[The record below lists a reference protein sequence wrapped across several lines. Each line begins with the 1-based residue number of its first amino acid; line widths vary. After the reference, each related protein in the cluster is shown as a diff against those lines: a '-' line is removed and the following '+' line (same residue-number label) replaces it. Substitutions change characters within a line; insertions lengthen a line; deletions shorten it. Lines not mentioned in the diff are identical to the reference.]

1 MKFFK
6 SFFLFLL
13 CFLVFSC
20 VTESGIY
27 SANVSEDV
35 QLYFLRPT
43 QVTVKD
49 SVLEL
54 IDFDL
59 TIYTKNYE
67 LTNKPIF
74 NYTLVVPVSNIKDA
88 DKFIVEITD
97 GVVTLSGSNKS
108 QLLKNIIKDKFLEIR
123 YSCNLDN
130 EDLYALLNNYSQ
142 CKLKI
147 TYPDDSVRLFDS
159 EELNKK
165 INDLRILML

>member
-43 QVTVKD
+43 KINVNDNKIKLV
-49 SVLEL
+49 
-54 IDFDL
+54 DFDL

-67 LTNKPIF
+67 LTKNPIF

-97 GVVTLSGSNKS
+97 EVVTLSGSNKS

-147 TYPDDSVRLFDS
+147 TYPDGGVHLFDS

>member
-43 QVTVKD
+43 KINVNDNKIKLV
-49 SVLEL
+49 
-54 IDFDL
+54 DFDL

-67 LTNKPIF
+67 LTNDPIF
-74 NYTLVVPVSNIKDA
+74 NYTLVVPISDTKDV

-97 GVVTLSGSNKS
+97 GVVTLSGSNKF
-108 QLLKNIIKDKFLEIR
+108 QLLKNVLKEQFLEIR

-130 EDLYALLNNYSQ
+130 EDLYALLNNYAQ

-147 TYPDDSVRLFDS
+147 T
-159 EELNKK
+159 
-165 INDLRILML
+165 

>member
-1 MKFFK
+1 LKFIK
-6 SFFLFLL
+6 CLFLFLL
-13 CFLVFSC
+13 CVLVFSC

-43 QVTVKD
+43 KINVNDNKIKLV
-49 SVLEL
+49 
-54 IDFDL
+54 DFDL

-67 LTNKPIF
+67 LTNDPIF
-74 NYTLVVPVSNIKDA
+74 NYTLVVPISDTKDV

-97 GVVTLSGSNKS
+97 GVVTLSGSNKF
-108 QLLKNIIKDKFLEIR
+108 QLLKNVLKEQFLEIR

-130 EDLYALLNNYSQ
+130 EDLYALLNNFSQ

-147 TYPDDSVRLFDS
+147 TYPDGGVRLFDS
-159 EELNKK
+159 EELNIK

>member
-1 MKFFK
+1 MKFIK
-6 SFFLFLL
+6 CLFLFLL

-43 QVTVKD
+43 KINVNDNKIKLV
-49 SVLEL
+49 
-54 IDFDL
+54 DFDL

-67 LTNKPIF
+67 LTNDPIF
-74 NYTLVVPVSNIKDA
+74 NYTLVVPISDTKDV

-97 GVVTLSGSNKS
+97 GVVTLSGSNKF
-108 QLLKNIIKDKFLEIR
+108 QLLKNVLKEQFLEIR

-147 TYPDDSVRLFDS
+147 TYPDGGVRLFDS
-159 EELNKK
+159 EELNIK

>member
-1 MKFFK
+1 MRFIKYL
-6 SFFLFLL
+6 FLFLL

-20 VTESGIY
+20 VTENGIY

-43 QVTVKD
+43 KINVNDNKIKLV
-49 SVLEL
+49 
-54 IDFDL
+54 DFDL

-74 NYTLVVPVSNIKDA
+74 NYTLVVSISDAKDA

-97 GVVTLSGSNKS
+97 EVVTLSGSNKS
-108 QLLKNIIKDKFLEIR
+108 QLLKNIIKEQFLEIR

>member
-43 QVTVKD
+43 QVIVKD

-59 TIYTKNYE
+59 TVYTKNYE
-67 LTNKPIF
+67 LTKNPIF
-74 NYTLVVPVSNIKDA
+74 NYTLVVPVSNIKEV

-97 GVVTLSGSNKS
+97 EVVTLSGSNKS

>member
-1 MKFFK
+1 M
-6 SFFLFLL
+6 
-13 CFLVFSC
+13 
-20 VTESGIY
+20 TESGIY

-43 QVTVKD
+43 KINVNDNKIKLV
-49 SVLEL
+49 
-54 IDFDL
+54 DFDL

-67 LTNKPIF
+67 LTNDPIF
-74 NYTLVVPVSNIKDA
+74 NYTLVVPISDTKDV

-97 GVVTLSGSNKS
+97 GVVTLSGSNKF
-108 QLLKNIIKDKFLEIR
+108 QLLKNVLKEQFLEIR

-130 EDLYALLNNYSQ
+130 EDLYALLNNFSQ

-147 TYPDDSVRLFDS
+147 TYPDGGVRLFDS
-159 EELNKK
+159 EELNIK

>member
-1 MKFFK
+1 MKFIK
-6 SFFLFLL
+6 CLFLFLL

-43 QVTVKD
+43 KINVNDNKIKLV
-49 SVLEL
+49 
-54 IDFDL
+54 DFDL

-67 LTNKPIF
+67 LTNDPIF
-74 NYTLVVPVSNIKDA
+74 NYTLVVPISDTKDV

-97 GVVTLSGSNKS
+97 GVVTLSGSNKF
-108 QLLKNIIKDKFLEIR
+108 QLLKNVLKEQFLEIR

-130 EDLYALLNNYSQ
+130 EDLYALLNNFSQ

-147 TYPDDSVRLFDS
+147 TYPDGGVRLFDS
-159 EELNKK
+159 EELNIK

>member
-1 MKFFK
+1 M
-6 SFFLFLL
+6 
-13 CFLVFSC
+13 
-20 VTESGIY
+20 TENGIY

-43 QVTVKD
+43 KINVNDNKIKLV
-49 SVLEL
+49 
-54 IDFDL
+54 DFDL

-74 NYTLVVPVSNIKDA
+74 NYTLVVPISDAKDA

-97 GVVTLSGSNKS
+97 EVVTLSGSNKS
-108 QLLKNIIKDKFLEIR
+108 QLLKNIIKEQFLEIR